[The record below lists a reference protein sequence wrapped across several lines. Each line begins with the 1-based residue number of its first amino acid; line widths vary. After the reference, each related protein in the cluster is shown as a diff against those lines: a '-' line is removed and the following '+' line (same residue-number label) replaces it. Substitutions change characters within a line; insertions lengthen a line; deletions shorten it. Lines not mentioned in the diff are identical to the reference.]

1 MSVCHSCLVTSFLGK
16 ALPRRWLAKFSVL
29 CAADLPSCLV
39 VTKDLPR
46 CGFREF
52 LLSLIL
58 SSLTSD
64 KISHLRDKI
73 PRMSAERNDRAGWPK
88 VAMNEID
95 PEWWDIVMKKTSMPL
110 YNHLFDPRLSDEDD
124 FTIRTIVFL
133 LVDDLIVPHE
143 IDNYFEESLHDE
155 QFRQIKNMTFSGDR
169 RQGIEEMKKI
179 VQEYT
184 SCVLG

>member
-1 MSVCHSCLVTSFLGK
+1 MIK
-16 ALPRRWLAKFSVL
+16 
-29 CAADLPSCLV
+29 
-39 VTKDLPR
+39 
-46 CGFREF
+46 
-52 LLSLIL
+52 
-58 SSLTSD
+58 
-64 KISHLRDKI
+64 
-73 PRMSAERNDRAGWPK
+73 
-88 VAMNEID
+88 
-95 PEWWDIVMKKTSMPL
+95 
-110 YNHLFDPRLSDEDD
+110 YNHLFDPRLSDQDD

-179 VQEYT
+179 GQEYT